1 MKKALSDHCKPR
13 VRVRVM
19 GSLLAL
25 LFALGG
31 CGKSDDDGKTAGQ
44 QLDAAIAKTEQ
55 AAEKAKAGTDSAV
68 ATVGAAMKDATREV
82 EASGKQ
88 IAGKAGEKLND
99 LSITAAVSAGLAR
112 DPELSALKIN
122 VDTKNG
128 AVTLTGSAP
137 TETAR
142 EKAGA
147 LAKTVKGVNSVE
159 NRLVVKA
166 G

>member
-1 MKKALSDHCKPR
+1 MKKPPSDHCRPR
-13 VRVRVM
+13 VI

-25 LFALGG
+25 LFALGA
-31 CGKSDDDGKTAGQ
+31 CGKSGDDGKTAGQ
-44 QLDAAIAKTEQ
+44 QLDAAIAKTGQ
-55 AAEKAKAGTDSAV
+55 AAEKAKAKTESAMANAGT
-68 ATVGAAMKDATREV
+68 AMKEATQGV
-82 EASGKQ
+82 EASGKEM
-88 IAGKAGEKLND
+88 ADKAAEKLND
-99 LSITAAVSAGLAR
+99 LRITTAVSSGLAK

-137 TETAR
+137 TEAAR

-147 LAKTVKGVNSVE
+147 LAKTVKGVHSVD
-159 NRLVVKA
+159 NRLAVKA

>member
-1 MKKALSDHCKPR
+1 MKKPTSNHCRSR
-13 VRVRVM
+13 VRVT

-25 LFALGG
+25 VVVLGA
-31 CGKSDDDGKTAGQ
+31 CGKQDDGKTAGQ

-55 AAEKAKAGTDSAV
+55 AAEKAKARTETAM
-68 ATVGAAMKDATREV
+68 ANAGAAMKDATREV

-88 IAGKAGEKLND
+88 IADKAGEKLND
-99 LSITAAVSAGLAR
+99 VSITAAVSSGLSR
-112 DPELSALKIN
+112 DPELGALKIN
-122 VDTKNG
+122 VETKNG

-137 TETAR
+137 TEAAR
-142 EKAGA
+142 DKAGA
-147 LAKTVKGVNSVE
+147 LARTVKGVNSVE

>member
-1 MKKALSDHCKPR
+1 MKKTLSDHCKLR

-44 QLDAAIAKTEQ
+44 QLDTAIAKTEQ
-55 AAEKAKAGTDSAV
+55 AAEKAKAKTESAMANAGV
-68 ATVGAAMKDATREV
+68 AMKDATREV

-88 IAGKAGEKLND
+88 IVDKAGEKIND
-99 LSITAAVSAGLAR
+99 VSITAAVSSGLAK

-137 TETAR
+137 AEAAR
-142 EKAGA
+142 ERAGT
-147 LAKTVKGVNSVE
+147 LAKAVKGVNSVE

>member
-1 MKKALSDHCKPR
+1 MKEAPSDHCKP
-13 VRVRVM
+13 RVRVM

-55 AAEKAKAGTDSAV
+55 AAEKAKAKTESAIANAGV
-68 ATVGAAMKDATREV
+68 AMKDATREV

-88 IAGKAGEKLND
+88 IADKAGEKIND
-99 LSITAAVSAGLAR
+99 VGITAAVSSGLAK

-137 TETAR
+137 TEAAR
-142 EKAGA
+142 ERAGT

>member
-1 MKKALSDHCKPR
+1 MKKTLSDHCKL
-13 VRVRVM
+13 RVRVM

-44 QLDAAIAKTEQ
+44 QLDTAIAKTEQ
-55 AAEKAKAGTDSAV
+55 AAEKAKAKTESAMANAGV
-68 ATVGAAMKDATREV
+68 AMKDATREV

-88 IAGKAGEKLND
+88 IVDKAGEKIND
-99 LSITAAVSAGLAR
+99 VSITAAVSSGLAK

-137 TETAR
+137 TEAAR
-142 EKAGA
+142 ERAGA
-147 LAKTVKGVNSVE
+147 LAKAVKGVNSVE

>member
-1 MKKALSDHCKPR
+1 MKKTLSDHCKL
-13 VRVRVM
+13 RVRVM

-44 QLDAAIAKTEQ
+44 QLDTAIAKTEQ
-55 AAEKAKAGTDSAV
+55 AAEKAKAKTESAMANAGV
-68 ATVGAAMKDATREV
+68 AMKDATREV

-88 IAGKAGEKLND
+88 IVDKAGEKIND
-99 LSITAAVSAGLAR
+99 VSITAAVSSGLAK

-137 TETAR
+137 TEAAR
-142 EKAGA
+142 ERAGT
-147 LAKTVKGVNSVE
+147 LAKAVKGVNSVE

>member
-1 MKKALSDHCKPR
+1 MKKPSFDHCKPR
-13 VRVRVM
+13 VRLT
-19 GSLLAL
+19 GSLLVL
-25 LFALGG
+25 LFALSA
-31 CGKSDDDGKTAGQ
+31 CGKQDDGKTAGQ
-44 QLDAAIAKTEQ
+44 QLDTAIAKTEQ
-55 AAEKAKAGTDSAV
+55 AAEKAKAKTESAMANAGV
-68 ATVGAAMKDATREV
+68 AMKDATREV

-88 IAGKAGEKLND
+88 IADKAGEKIND
-99 LSITAAVSAGLAR
+99 VSITAAVSSGLAK

-137 TETAR
+137 TEAAR
-142 EKAGA
+142 ERAGT

-159 NRLVVKA
+159 NRLTVKA